1 MNAILNK
8 YDGPCVSCK
17 VYVPSSGKDQGY
29 AVKTEEGW
37 KRYCKECSP
46 VKLNTERKITKDGK
60 IFMPFDKHA
69 LDLLRSM
76 PGSWFDRPNLCW
88 HVSLKEGDRSR
99 ILEIANTLGL
109 EIDPELEMV
118 ELSEV
123 SKNALDKG
131 LYPFQVHGVDWLS
144 KGNLRLLGDDM
155 GLGKTVQTIM
165 ALPDKESCCAL
176 VIAPAAVK
184 YNWKKEVE
192 KWRPDLDVV
201 VIKNEK
207 SFRLPAFGE
216 VVIANYENLPSYLE
230 PHKIGEKSK
239 PWELMVSWPSPEM
252 MRHAK
257 NITLIVDEA
266 QKVKNYK
273 TKRSKR
279 IKGLS
284 MSVKNVWAL
293 TGTPLENRPED
304 LYGILESLQMQM
316 KVFGGWSK
324 FVGYMNGFKNRWG
337 GYEWGKPSPIVPELL
352 RRVMLRRKREDV
364 LPDLPNKT
372 YSYIKV
378 DLPTTLKKHMDDLWT
393 KYSKILGDKV
403 LPPFEE
409 FSGIRAALAASRIHD
424 VIELVEEHEED
435 DIPLVVFSAHVEPLN
450 KLAERDGWKKI
461 TGETRSE
468 DRQKIVEEFQ
478 SGRLKGVAVSI
489 KAGGV
494 GITLTRAWKAI
505 FIDLDWVPGANQ
517 QAEDRICRIG
527 QESNKIEIVRMVSDH
542 PLDIHVIELISWK
555 MSIIESSVDYVV
567 KKKVETKVEEDE
579 SDDYAKAMSMILGK
593 GEVLSKHEY
602 VGKVEPVV
610 DHKHEKYKKDLQETI
625 SFINNLLDEND

>member
-1 MNAILNK
+1 MADLHAIPNK

-17 VYVPSSGKDQGY
+17 NYVPSSGKDQGF
-29 AVKTEEGW
+29 AVKTDDGW
-37 KRYCKECSP
+37 KRYCKVCSP
-46 VKLNTERKITKDGK
+46 VKIQLERKLTKDGK
-60 IFMPFDKHA
+60 IYMPFDRNS
-69 LDLLRSM
+69 LDLLRSI
-76 PGSWFDRPNLCW
+76 PGSWFDRQNTCW

-99 ILEIANTLGL
+99 VLEIANLLGL
-109 EIDPELEMV
+109 DVDPELQNV
-118 ELSEV
+118 ELSDQ
-123 SKNALDKG
+123 SRNALDKG
-131 LYPFQVHGVDWLS
+131 LYPFQVFGVDWLS

-165 ALPDKESCCAL
+165 ALPEGENCCAL
-176 VIAPAAVK
+176 AIVPASVK
-184 YNWKKEVE
+184 YNWKKEIE
-192 KWRPDLDVV
+192 KWRPDLNVSV
-201 VIKNEK
+201 LNGEK
-207 SFRLPAFGE
+207 CFRLPAFGE
-216 VVIANYENLPSYLE
+216 VVIVNYEMLPDYLE
-230 PHKIGEKSK
+230 PHKIGVKSK
-239 PWELMVSWPSPEM
+239 SWEVMVSWPSPEM

-279 IKGLS
+279 VKGLS

-337 GYEWGKPSPIVPELL
+337 GYEWGNPSPIVPELL

-364 LPDLPNKT
+364 LPELPNKT

-378 DLPTTLKKHMDDLWT
+378 DLPKHLKKHMDDLWA
-393 KYSKILGDKV
+393 KYSGSIKENN

-409 FSGIRAALAASRIHD
+409 FSGIRAQLASSRID
-424 VIELVEEHEED
+424 YITEIVEDHEED
-435 DIPLVVFSAHVEPLN
+435 DIPLVVFSAHLEPLD

-461 TGETRSE
+461 TGATRPE
-468 DRQKIVEEFQ
+468 ERQKIVDEFQ
-478 SGRLKGVAVSI
+478 AGKLKGVAVSI

-505 FIDLDWVPGANQ
+505 FVDLDWVPGANQ

-542 PLDIHVIELISWK
+542 PLDIHVLELISWK
-555 MSIIESSVDYVV
+555 MSIIEQSVEKATTAEP
-567 KKKVETKVEEDE
+567 KKKE
-579 SDDYAKAMSMILGK
+579 I
-593 GEVLSKHEY
+593 EVNYKE
-602 VGKVEPVV
+602 
-610 DHKHEKYKKDLQETI
+610 EKYKKDLKETI
-625 SFINNLLDEND
+625 DFINNLLDEDD